1 MRIYENHVSV
11 ICGLGN
17 EYESDVQGSSENKAG
32 FQYLFFFLSGL
43 IFTNVHFLNRCLH
56 IRLSYIDNHWLW
68 LRKLWTNKSIINSQ
82 DSECGKSPTWLEKL
96 FSIQNYTFCLFSF
109 NRKMLSGFCLETLK
123 VFDVGWQEIWACFTH
138 LMKSEQFQCS

>member
-32 FQYLFFFLSGL
+32 FQFLTGLIFLSGL

-56 IRLSYIDNHWLW
+56 IRLSYIHNH
-68 LRKLWTNKSIINSQ
+68 
-82 DSECGKSPTWLEKL
+82 
-96 FSIQNYTFCLFSF
+96 
-109 NRKMLSGFCLETLK
+109 
-123 VFDVGWQEIWACFTH
+123 
-138 LMKSEQFQCS
+138 